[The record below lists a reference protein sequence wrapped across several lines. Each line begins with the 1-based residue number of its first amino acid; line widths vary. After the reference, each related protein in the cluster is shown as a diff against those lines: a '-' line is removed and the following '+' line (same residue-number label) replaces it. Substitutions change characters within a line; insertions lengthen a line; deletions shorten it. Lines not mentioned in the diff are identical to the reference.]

1 MTTPHLRERVDGQ
14 TILDS
19 ERAAELAEVRGVDE
33 LVVEGWIVE
42 LVAEVQVA
50 EVQVAEVLDVV
61 VLTDEQW
68 TADL

>member
-1 MTTPHLRERVDGQ
+1 MTTRHLRERVDGQ

-19 ERAAELAEVRGVDE
+19 ERAAEPAEVRDVDE

-50 EVQVAEVLDVV
+50 VVLDAV